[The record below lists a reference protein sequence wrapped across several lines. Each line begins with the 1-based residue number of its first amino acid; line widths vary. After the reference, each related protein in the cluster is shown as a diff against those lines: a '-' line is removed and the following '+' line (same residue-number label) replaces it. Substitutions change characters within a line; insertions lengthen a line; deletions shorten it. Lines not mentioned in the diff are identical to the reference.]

1 MTIEFSQLIIREAFA
16 DSIDTQKGSTLS
28 SFMPLILIMAVFYF
42 LVIRPQQKKNK
53 EHSGKLKGLSRGDE
67 IVTSG
72 GIIATVSSVPQD
84 GDYILVEI
92 AKDVKVKLHKLYVAD
107 FISKSTVTNNPKDK
121 EIKTEKQERKNN
133 KKQEEK
139 SDEK

>member
-1 MTIEFSQLIIREAFA
+1 MRKR
-16 DSIDTQKGSTLS
+16 DCGG
-28 SFMPLILIMAVFYF
+28 
-42 LVIRPQQKKNK
+42 KKNK
-53 EHSGKLKGLSRGDE
+53 EHSEKLKGLSRGDE

-72 GIIATVSSVPQD
+72 GIIGTVSNVPQD

-107 FISKSTVTNNPKDK
+107 FVSKGSQK
-121 EIKTEKQERKNN
+121 ENENKPEKQEKKNN

-139 SDEK
+139 SSTQSSEK